1 VLIALSIRD
10 VVLIERL
17 DLAFTSGLTVLT
29 GETGA
34 GKSILLDALGLALG
48 ARADAALVRN
58 GASQASVTAEF
69 ELPRDHAARALL
81 AEQDLVPA
89 EDRLVV
95 RRTLGSDGRS
105 RAFIDDQP
113 VGVALLKRLGAALVE
128 VHGQFDAHALFD
140 AETHRAILDAH
151 GRLARDAAAVAQS
164 WEAWRQARAAHAQA
178 ERDAAHARA
187 HEQEL
192 RDHLEALATLAP
204 KPGEAARLANQRTT
218 LQHRDTLVQ
227 ALQAA
232 ETELAGARG
241 AQSAIERA
249 RRGLDRAADKV
260 GATLDAARQALDRV
274 TAELDEA
281 IGALAAIGADLEPAN
296 LESGNAS
303 LERVDDRLHALKT
316 QARRHGVDPDE
327 LPDVIERLQR
337 ELALAEGGGAAIETL
352 AHAEQAARASYVE
365 AAAALSAKRAQAA
378 KKLDKAVA
386 AELPPLKLEKA
397 RFVTE
402 LLALAEEDWGAQGC
416 ERVQFAVATNP
427 GQKPGPLGRIASG
440 GELARFLLALKV
452 VLAGVGSAAT
462 LVFDEVDAGVGGA
475 TADAVGE
482 RLERLADRAQVL
494 VVTHSPQV
502 AARGAVHL
510 RVEKG
515 GKTKVA
521 TTVATLD
528 DGGRRE
534 EVARMLSG
542 AVITDEARAQAQR
555 LMAGG

>member
-1 VLIALSIRD
+1 MLTALSIRD

-17 DLAFTSGLTVLT
+17 DLVFAPGLTVLT

-48 ARADAALVRN
+48 ARAEAGLVRN
-58 GASQASVTAEF
+58 GATQATVTAEF
-69 ELPRDHAARALL
+69 DLPKTHPARALL
-81 AEQDLVPA
+81 AEQDITPS
-89 EDRLVV
+89 DDTLVV

-113 VGVALLKRLGAALVE
+113 VGVGLLKKLGASLIE

-140 AETHRAILDAH
+140 SETHREILDAH
-151 GRLARDAAAVAQS
+151 GRLTGDVANVANAWGAWKEARDAHQKAKT
-164 WEAWRQARAAHAQA
+164 
-178 ERDAAHARA
+178 DADRARA

-192 RDHLEALATLAP
+192 RDHLETLTALAP
-204 KPGEAARLANQRTT
+204 KDGEAAKLMAQRAT
-218 LQHRDTLVQ
+218 LQHHDLLVQ

-232 ETELAGARG
+232 EAELVGARG
-241 AQSAIERA
+241 AQPAIERA

-260 GATLDAARQALDRV
+260 GAPLDSARQALDRAQ
-274 TAELDEA
+274 AELDEA
-281 IGALAAIGADLEPAN
+281 IGALHTIGASLDPAD
-296 LESGNAS
+296 AS
-303 LERVDDRLHALKT
+303 LEKVDDRLHDLKT
-316 QARRHGVDPDE
+316 HARRHGVEPDA
-327 LPDVIERLQR
+327 LPALVERLQR
-337 ELALAEGGGAAIETL
+337 ELALVEGGGAAIDKL
-352 AHAEQAARASYVE
+352 AKAEQVARAAYVD
-365 AAAALSAKRAQAA
+365 AATSLSAKRAAAA

-397 RFVTE
+397 RFATE
-402 LLALAEEDWGAQGC
+402 LDLLPESDWGPNGR
-416 ERVQFAVATNP
+416 ERAVFAVATNP
-427 GQKPGPLGRIASG
+427 GQKLGPLAKIASG

-452 VLAGVGSAAT
+452 VLAGVGSART

-482 RLERLADRAQVL
+482 RLNRLAEQAQVL

-502 AARGAVHL
+502 AARGAIHL

-521 TTVATLD
+521 TNVVTLD
-528 DGGRRE
+528 DTGRRE

-542 AVITDEARAQAQR
+542 AVVTDEARAQAKR
-555 LMAGG
+555 LMNT

>member
-1 VLIALSIRD
+1 MLTALSIRD

-17 DLAFTSGLTVLT
+17 DLVFAPGLTVLT

-48 ARADAALVRN
+48 ARAEAGLVRN
-58 GASQASVTAEF
+58 GASQATVTAEF
-69 ELPRDHAARALL
+69 DLPRDHEARALL
-81 AEQDLVPA
+81 AEQDITLA
-89 EDRLVV
+89 EDTLVV
-95 RRTLGSDGRS
+95 RRTLGADGRS

-113 VGVALLKRLGAALVE
+113 VGVGLLKRLGASLVE

-140 AETHRAILDAH
+140 NETHRAILDAH
-151 GRLARDAAAVAQS
+151 GKLGADTAAVARCWDAWREARDAHSRAQS
-164 WEAWRQARAAHAQA
+164 EAAR
-178 ERDAAHARA
+178 ARA

-192 RDHLEALATLAP
+192 RDDLESLATLAP
-204 KPGEAARLANQRTT
+204 KDGEAARLTAQRAT
-218 LQHRDTLVQ
+218 LQHHDLLVQ
-227 ALQAA
+227 AIQAA
-232 ETELAGARG
+232 EADLAGPRG
-241 AQSAIERA
+241 AQAAIERA

-260 GATLDAARQALDRV
+260 GSTLDPARQALDRV
-274 TAELDEA
+274 TVELEEA
-281 IGALAAIGADLEPAN
+281 IGALHTIAATLDPA
-296 LESGNAS
+296 EAS
-303 LERVDDRLHALKT
+303 LERVDDRLHELKT
-316 QARRHGVDPDE
+316 HARRHGVEPDE
-327 LPDVIERLQR
+327 LPALRDRLQR
-337 ELALAEGGGAAIETL
+337 ELALAEGGGAAIDAL
-352 AHAEQAARASYVE
+352 ARAEQAARAAYVE
-365 AAAALSAKRAQAA
+365 AATSLSAKRAQAA

-397 RFVTE
+397 RFATE
-402 LLALAEEDWGAQGC
+402 LNELPESDWGANGR
-416 ERVQFAVATNP
+416 ERAIFTVATNP
-427 GQKPGPLGRIASG
+427 GQKLGPLAKIASG

-452 VLAGVGSAAT
+452 VLAGVGSART

-482 RLERLADRAQVL
+482 RLGRLAERAQVL

-502 AARGAVHL
+502 AARGALHL

-521 TTVATLD
+521 TNVVTLD
-528 DGGRRE
+528 ESGRRE

-542 AVITDEARAQAQR
+542 AIVTDEARAQAQR